1 MDNSLLI
8 KAAIALAVLL
18 IITGT
23 VKRMDLP
30 ELEILISSSHWPFS
44 IYKEAKQK
52 HSFIT
57 RHQ

>member
-8 KAAIALAVLL
+8 KAAIAVAVLL
-18 IITGT
+18 VVTGT
-23 VKRMDLP
+23 VKRMDSS

-44 IYKEAKQK
+44 IHKEAKQK